1 MNRVFVILMFAV
13 LFIGCTEN
21 VLKKDS
27 NKENEDYTQNVD
39 GNVIVD
45 NEIAKINNS
54 IVADSLNADLY
65 VQRANISLAN
75 EQVGAAIK
83 DINTALS
90 IDRKNIEAL
99 LVLADIY
106 YALGDEDNIMLTLNK
121 ACEYA
126 PLDPRPIVKL
136 SELSFLQGN
145 SQLANAYIDKAL
157 ELDRFNPR
165 AYFMRGMIALS
176 ENDTAVAMKNFLTAR
191 VQKDNF
197 IEPKI
202 QIAHIYASQGDTLA
216 KSFFEEAI
224 TMSPEDYSVCY
235 DYAMYLQDN
244 GFPELALNQY
254 DKLIEVMP
262 DNPTF
267 IYNKGY
273 VYLVYLGENEKAL
286 ECFDKVLQIDPSSV
300 SALFNKGRTY
310 EQMGDYIN
318 AEKIYRQILI
328 ENPDYQLAVDAMNRI
343 SE

>member
-1 MNRVFVILMFAV
+1 MNKIVVILMSI
-13 LFIGCTEN
+13 LFLASCSEKVSNNESKNKGTTTQD
-21 VLKKDS
+21 VATKSDS
-27 NKENEDYTQNVD
+27 
-39 GNVIVD
+39 
-45 NEIAKINNS
+45 EIDSLNNS
-54 IVADSLNADLY
+54 ITSDSLNAELY
-65 VQRANISLAN
+65 IRRANINLAN

-126 PLDPRPIVKL
+126 PLDSRPIVKL

-176 ENDTAVAMKNFLTAR
+176 ANDTAVAMKNFMTAR
-191 VQKDNF
+191 VQKDDF

-202 QIAHIYASQGDTLA
+202 QIAHIYAAQQDTLA
-216 KSFFEEAI
+216 KAFFEEAI
-224 TMSPEDYSVCY
+224 RMSPEDYSLYY

-244 GFPELALNQY
+244 GFPEQALNYY
-254 DKLIEVMP
+254 DDLLEVMP
-262 DNPTF
+262 NNPTF

-273 VYLVYLGENEKAL
+273 VYLVYLGDNEKAL
-286 ECFDKVLQIDPSSV
+286 DCFNEVLLLDPTSI

-318 AEKIYRQILI
+318 ARKIYRQILKN
-328 ENPDYQLAVDAMNRI
+328 NPDYRLAVEAINRI